1 MPQALEALLLLL
13 ALLFLSLL
21 LRPQGGLAW
30 ARAQLRG
37 LVDWK
42 AVEAAFK
49 ALDREERQ
57 LGEALAAPHLL
68 PETRRELEEALK
80 AVRETRKRLL
90 SLLESLAAERALARG
105 DLEAARRLEAHL
117 EELRQVLASLREAR
131 G

>member
-1 MPQALEALLLLL
+1 MPQVLEALLLLL
-13 ALLFLSLL
+13 ALLLVGLL

-30 ARAQLRG
+30 ARVRLRG

-49 ALDREERQ
+49 ALAREERQ
-57 LGEALAAPHLL
+57 LTEALAAPHLL
-68 PETRRELEEALK
+68 PETRRELEGALK
-80 AVRETRKRLL
+80 DVREARQRLL
-90 SLLESLAAERALARG
+90 FLLESLAAERALARG